1 MVASPPSHKTTV
13 LLVLG
18 FGLVWFGLFFS
29 VDMDRILLCCPGT
42 HSDPPASAFRMLGL
56 QVSPTTCSSK
66 CISYMNTEFPNWK
79 KDPPL
84 PTCTRK
90 HCTIQPLTTAPLIRT
105 VEVRGQ
111 VWLTFALILSSD
123 VCIPT
128 CTQLLCV
135 SQLFSFLLFLGTGGW
150 RMAIVLV
157 IS

>member
-1 MVASPPSHKTTV
+1 MVASPPSHKTTM

-29 VDMDRILLCCPGT
+29 VDMDRISLCCPGT

-56 QVSPTTCSSK
+56 QVSPTTRSSK

-90 HCTIQPLTTAPLIRT
+90 HCTMPLTTAPLIRT
-105 VEVRGQ
+105 VEVGGQ
-111 VWLTFALILSSD
+111 VWLTFALILSSE
-123 VCIPT
+123 VCILT
-128 CTQLLCV
+128 CTQLCV